1 MIELHEVTKRY
12 GSTVAVDHLRF
23 GVRPGDAILRRTARA
38 VAALV
43 GVLVLTP
50 LVSGFL
56 PSSFQQSVTHFPA
69 QAGMS
74 VFGVNPD
81 PNALSPWV
89 GYDVLLVYVAVAL
102 AVGAILLNRHDA

>member
-1 MIELHEVTKRY
+1 M
-12 GSTVAVDHLRF
+12 AVDHLRF
-23 GVRPGDAILRRTARA
+23 GVRPGDAILRRTAGA

-56 PSSFQQSVTHFPA
+56 PNSFQQSVGKYFPA

-74 VFGVNPD
+74 VFSVNPD

-89 GYDVLLVYVAVAL
+89 GYSVLLAYVAVAFI
-102 AVGAILLNRHDA
+102 VGAVLLTRRDA